1 MAISGGIMKAYD
13 LVLWLWVAGA
23 IQLAIVLANAL
34 LPAKL
39 NVHAGMA
46 SVPRFLRQVFVV
58 HWIYIVLT
66 VSLFSLLCFF
76 FARDLAGGSRLG
88 RFLCSA
94 MGVFWGLRLP
104 LQLFYY
110 DAELR
115 RRNRVLDLAYSLA
128 MVALIAIFGAAALAP
143 RV

>member
-1 MAISGGIMKAYD
+1 MKTFD
-13 LVLWLWVAGA
+13 LVTWLWVAGA
-23 IQLAIVLANAL
+23 IQTAIVLANAV

-39 NVHAGMA
+39 NVHKGMA

-66 VSLFSLLCFF
+66 VSLFSLVCFF
-76 FARDLAGGSRLG
+76 FAHDLAGGSRLG
-88 RFLCSA
+88 RFLCIA

-115 RRNRVLDLAYSLA
+115 RRNRLLDMAYVLAL
-128 MVALIAIFGAAALAP
+128 VALIAIFGAAAFAP
-143 RV
+143 RA

>member
-1 MAISGGIMKAYD
+1 MKAYD
-13 LVLWLWVAGA
+13 LVLWLWVAGT
-23 IQLAIVLANAL
+23 IQMAIVLANAV

-39 NVHAGMA
+39 NVHEGMA
-46 SVPRFLRQVFVV
+46 GVPLFLRQVFVV
-58 HWIYIVLT
+58 HWVYIVLT
-66 VSLFSLLCFF
+66 VSLFSLVCFF

-88 RFLCSA
+88 RFLCIA

-115 RRNRVLDLAYSLA
+115 RRNRVLDLAYVLSL
-128 MVALIAIFGAAALAP
+128 VALIAIFGATALAP
-143 RV
+143 RA

>member
-1 MAISGGIMKAYD
+1 MKAYD
-13 LVLWLWVAGA
+13 LVLWLWVAGT
-23 IQLAIVLANAL
+23 IQMAIVLANAV

-39 NVHAGMA
+39 NVHEGMA
-46 SVPRFLRQVFVV
+46 GVPLFLRQVFVV
-58 HWIYIVLT
+58 HWVYIVLT
-66 VSLFSLLCFF
+66 VSLFSLVCFF

-88 RFLCSA
+88 RFMCVA

-115 RRNRVLDLAYSLA
+115 RRNRVLDLAYVLA
-128 MVALIAIFGAAALAP
+128 LVALIAIFGAAALVP
-143 RV
+143 RA

>member
-1 MAISGGIMKAYD
+1 MKTFD
-13 LVLWLWVAGA
+13 LATWLWVAGA
-23 IQLAIVLANAL
+23 IQMAIVLANAA

-39 NVHAGMA
+39 NVRAGMT
-46 SVPRFLRQVFVV
+46 SMPRFLRQVFVV

-66 VSLFSLLCFF
+66 VSFFSLLCFF

-88 RFLCSA
+88 RFLCIA

-104 LQLFYY
+104 LQLLYY

-115 RRNRVLDLAYSLA
+115 RQNRTMDLAYVLA
-128 MVALIAIFGAAALAP
+128 LMALIAIFGAAALAP
-143 RV
+143 RA

>member
-1 MAISGGIMKAYD
+1 MNAPDSVI
-13 LVLWLWVAGA
+13 WLWVAGA
-23 IQLAIVLANAL
+23 VQMAIVLANAV

-39 NVHAGMA
+39 KVQAGMA

-66 VSLFSLLCFF
+66 VSLFSLVCFF

-88 RFLCSA
+88 RSLCIA
-94 MGVFWGLRLP
+94 MSVFWGLRLP

-115 RRNRVLDLAYSLA
+115 RQNRVLDLAYVLA
-128 MVALIAIFGAAALAP
+128 LVALIAIFGAAALAP
-143 RV
+143 RA

>member
-1 MAISGGIMKAYD
+1 MKAYD
-13 LVLWLWVAGA
+13 LVLWLWVAGT
-23 IQLAIVLANAL
+23 IQMAIVLANAV

-39 NVHAGMA
+39 NVHEGMA
-46 SVPRFLRQVFVV
+46 GVPLFLRQVFVV
-58 HWIYIVLT
+58 HWVYIVLT
-66 VSLFSLLCFF
+66 VSLFSLVCFF

-88 RFLCSA
+88 RFMCVA

-115 RRNRVLDLAYSLA
+115 RRNRVLDLAYVLA
-128 MVALIAIFGAAALAP
+128 LVALIAIFGTAALA
-143 RV
+143 RRA

>member
-1 MAISGGIMKAYD
+1 MNARD
-13 LVLWLWVAGA
+13 LVTWLWVAGA
-23 IQLAIVLANAL
+23 IQMAIVLANAV

-39 NVHAGMA
+39 NVRAGMA

-58 HWIYIVLT
+58 HWIYIVLS
-66 VSLFSLLCFF
+66 VSLFSLVCFF

-88 RFLCSA
+88 RSLCIA
-94 MGVFWGLRLP
+94 MSVFWGLRLP

-115 RRNRVLDLAYSLA
+115 RQNRVLDLAYVLA
-128 MVALIAIFGAAALAP
+128 LVALIAIFGAAALAP
-143 RV
+143 RA

>member
-1 MAISGGIMKAYD
+1 MKTFD
-13 LVLWLWVAGA
+13 LVTWLWVAGA
-23 IQLAIVLANAL
+23 IQTAIVLANAV

-39 NVHAGMA
+39 NVHKGMA
-46 SVPRFLRQVFVV
+46 SVPRSLRQVFVV

-66 VSLFSLLCFF
+66 VSLFSLVCFF

-88 RFLCSA
+88 RFLCIA
-94 MGVFWGLRLP
+94 MGGFWGLRLP

-115 RRNRVLDLAYSLA
+115 RENRALDLAYVLA
-128 MVALIAIFGAAALAP
+128 LVALIAIFGAAALAS
-143 RV
+143 RA

>member
-1 MAISGGIMKAYD
+1 M
-13 LVLWLWVAGA
+13 
-23 IQLAIVLANAL
+23 
-34 LPAKL
+34 
-39 NVHAGMA
+39 
-46 SVPRFLRQVFVV
+46 V
-58 HWIYIVLT
+58 HWVYIVLT

-88 RFLCSA
+88 RFLCNA

-115 RRNRVLDLAYSLA
+115 RQNRVLDLAYVLA
-128 MVALIAIFGAAALAP
+128 LAALIAIFGVAALAP
-143 RV
+143 RA

>member
-1 MAISGGIMKAYD
+1 
-13 LVLWLWVAGA
+13 
-23 IQLAIVLANAL
+23 

-39 NVHAGMA
+39 NVRAGMA

-66 VSLFSLLCFF
+66 VSLFSLLCLL

-115 RRNRVLDLAYSLA
+115 RQNRVLDLAYVLA
-128 MVALIAIFGAAALAP
+128 LVALVAIFAAAALAP
-143 RV
+143 RA

>member
-1 MAISGGIMKAYD
+1 MKAYD
-13 LVLWLWVAGA
+13 LVLWLWVAGT
-23 IQLAIVLANAL
+23 IQMAMVLANAV

-39 NVHAGMA
+39 NVHEGMA
-46 SVPRFLRQVFVV
+46 GVPLFLRQVFVV
-58 HWIYIVLT
+58 HWVYIVLT
-66 VSLFSLLCFF
+66 VSLFSLVCFF

-88 RFLCSA
+88 RFMCVA

-115 RRNRVLDLAYSLA
+115 RRNRVLDLAYVLSL
-128 MVALIAIFGAAALAP
+128 VALIAIFGATALAP
-143 RV
+143 RA